1 MELRLHKRL
10 GLFAEDPI
18 EREHHNNK
26 VYNILFRN
34 VKSWIDRQRKIKERK
49 DLTGAP
55 EVQSAIKEMTS
66 STKRRL
72 TSASKARSDQKQ
84 KSKREK
90 AEASRDIFLQSL
102 PAAVIF
108 PGQDGRNS

>member
-1 MELRLHKRL
+1 LRGSITTIRFTTFCS
-10 GLFAEDPI
+10 GTS
-18 EREHHNNK
+18 K
-26 VYNILFRN
+26 VGSSAKEKN
-34 VKSWIDRQRKIKERK
+34 KERK

-55 EVQSAIKEMTS
+55 EVQSAIQEMTS
-66 STKRRL
+66 LTKRRL
-72 TSASKARSDQKQ
+72 TTASETKSDQKR

-108 PGQDGRNS
+108 PGQDGNS